1 MPPTRAHNQI
11 LETHKHD
18 IHVQYIQEGRSRE
31 DVISYLRDVAG
42 IEISL
47 ATLKRRLR
55 TWGFAK
61 QQKKLTAREWSI
73 VEGCIANLVFNQYKS
88 DEQIVDIML
97 ETGIDV
103 SKRKIGEI
111 RRSQGPNFMRRH
123 SAEENEARIPLLK
136 LRMQEMLDSQEITT
150 FGRSLLKQHMQL
162 HGFIADE

>member
-1 MPPTRAHNQI
+1 VYYTKNRFICRKYRPSVVRLGEMPPTKAHNQS

-18 IHVQYIQEGRSRE
+18 IHVQFIQEGRSRE

-42 IEISL
+42 IDIAL

-73 VEGCIANLVFNQYKS
+73 VEGCVANLVFNQYKS

-97 ETGIDV
+97 ETGIDI
-103 SKRKIGEI
+103 SKRRIGEI
-111 RRSQGPNFMRRH
+111 
-123 SAEENEARIPLLK
+123 
-136 LRMQEMLDSQEITT
+136 
-150 FGRSLLKQHMQL
+150 
-162 HGFIADE
+162 